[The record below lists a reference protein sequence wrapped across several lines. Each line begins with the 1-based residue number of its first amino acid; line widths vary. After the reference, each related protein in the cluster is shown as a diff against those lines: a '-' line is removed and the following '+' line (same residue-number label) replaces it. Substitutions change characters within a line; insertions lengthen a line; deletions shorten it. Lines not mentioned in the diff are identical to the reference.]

1 MVTNWHAMQAAASG
15 ERKQRLPVNDANI
28 KQMTMGSWHASLSHN
43 GAAIHALGR
52 KSYQTG
58 VKGQKA

>member
-1 MVTNWHAMQAAASG
+1 MQAAASG
-15 ERKQRLPVNDANI
+15 EKKQRLPVSDANI

-58 VKGQKA
+58 VKGQKK